1 MSRKHLLPTTKRA
14 KRSSSNHLSANNTPQ
29 ADTKTMAD
37 EQYQSFSDDEE
48 EVFERWRC
56 QVDKGQTPQR
66 IDKYLSEHMPGTS
79 RNRIQNAAEAGN
91 VWANGKPVASNY
103 KVKPLDIVQVLLDHE
118 PHDYSIR
125 PENIPLNI
133 VYEDADLLVVN
144 KPAGLVVHPGHGN
157 YEHTLLNALAYY
169 FAESAKANGQTPL
182 DMNDPSIG
190 LVHRIDKDTSGL
202 LLIAKTPEAKANL
215 AHQFFEHTTERT
227 YNALV
232 WGTFAEDSGTIEGA
246 LARDN
251 RDRTIYK
258 VWNIEDNPNAKEAIT
273 HWRVLERYPYVT
285 LVECRLETGRTHQIR
300 VHMKHIGHPL
310 FADEKYGGMEILKG
324 LRTQKYR
331 QYIQNCFDLC
341 PRQVLHAKTLGFT
354 HPRTGE
360 RMFFDSLWP
369 DDMTRLIDKWRHYEP
384 NTLC

>member
-1 MSRKHLLPTTKRA
+1 M
-14 KRSSSNHLSANNTPQ
+14 ANEVES
-29 ADTKTMAD
+29 DID
-37 EQYQSFSDDEE
+37 ELW
-48 EVFERWRC
+48 ERWRC
-56 QVDKGQTPQR
+56 EVDKGQSKER
-66 IDKYLSEHMPGTS
+66 VDKYLAEHMTNTS
-79 RNRIQNAAEAGN
+79 RNRIQAAADAGN

-103 KVKPLDIVQVLLDHE
+103 RVKPGDIIQVLLDHE
-118 PHDYSIR
+118 PHDYTIT

-133 VYEDADLLVVN
+133 VYEDDDLLVIN

-169 FAESAKANGQTPL
+169 FGDKI

-202 LLIAKTPEAKANL
+202 LLIAKTPEAKTIL
-215 AHQFFEHTTERT
+215 GRQFFDHTTERT

-232 WGTFAEDSGTIEGA
+232 WGTFKEQSGTIEGA

-251 RDRTIYK
+251 RDRTIYR
-258 VWNIEDNPNAKEAIT
+258 VWDLEECPQAKEAIT
-273 HWRVLERYPYVT
+273 HWRVLEQFPYVT

-300 VHMKHIGHPL
+300 AHMKHIGHPL
-310 FADEKYGGMEILKG
+310 FCDEKYGGCEILKG

-331 QYIQNCFDLC
+331 QYIENCFALC

-354 HPRTGE
+354 HPRTGK
-360 RMFFDSLWP
+360 RLFFDSEWP
-369 DDMTRLIDKWRHYEP
+369 EDMTNLINKWRNYEP
-384 NTLC
+384 NTLG

>member
-1 MSRKHLLPTTKRA
+1 MNEDTTCIGA
-14 KRSSSNHLSANNTPQ
+14 
-29 ADTKTMAD
+29 
-37 EQYQSFSDDEE
+37 EEE

-56 QVDKGQTPQR
+56 QVDKGQTPLR
-66 IDKYLSEHMPGTS
+66 IDKYLSEHMAGTS
-79 RNRIQNAAEAGN
+79 RNRIQTAADAGN
-91 VWANGKPVASNY
+91 VWVNGRAVAGNY
-103 KVKPLDIVQVLLDHE
+103 KVKPLDVVQVLLDHE
-118 PHDYSIR
+118 PHDYSIVA
-125 PENIPLNI
+125 ENIPI
-133 VYEDADLLVVN
+133 DVVYEDEDVLIVN

-169 FAESAKANGQTPL
+169 FEDRI
-182 DMNDPSIG
+182 DMNNPDIG

-202 LLIAKTPEAKANL
+202 LLVAKTPEAKTNL
-215 AHQFFEHTTERT
+215 ARQFFDHTTERT

-232 WGTFAEDSGTIEGA
+232 WGTFAEDSGTIVGA

-258 VWNIEDNPNAKEAIT
+258 IYDPEENPNAKEAIT

-300 VHMKHIGHPL
+300 VHMKSIGHPL

-331 QYIQNCFDLC
+331 QYIQNCFALC

-360 RMFFDSLWP
+360 RMFFDSQWP
-369 DDMTRLIDKWRHYEP
+369 ADITNLINKWRNYEP
-384 NTLC
+384 NTLG